1 MGKEQAELAIEQRS
15 CAPGLGLRRG
25 LHQGKAV
32 VTMNSIG
39 GSALAEGLITT
50 TATAATICRERALR

>member
-1 MGKEQAELAIEQRS
+1 
-15 CAPGLGLRRG
+15 
-25 LHQGKAV
+25 V

-50 TATAATICRERALR
+50 TATICRERALR